1 MSEQT
6 AAMLDLEIVVEDA
19 SADELDNITRHLLDE
34 LRDTDVES
42 ARLGHGSA
50 APAGTKAVDP
60 VTIGSI
66 AIAVLPAVL
75 PKLLDFLKEWATRGQ
90 GRSIKF
96 KGKVAGQDI
105 EFEGTNA
112 DLQKLISTLK
122 SSSAS

>member
-1 MSEQT
+1 MSDQT
-6 AAMLDLEIVVEDA
+6 PATLNIEISVEDA
-19 SADELDNITRHLLDE
+19 SAEELDDITRGLLNE

-42 ARLGHGSA
+42 ARLRSGGA
-50 APAGTKAVDP
+50 APKGTKAVDP

-75 PKLLDFLKEWATRGQ
+75 PKLLDFLKEWASRGQ

-96 KGKVAGQDI
+96 KGKVGGQDI

-112 DLQKLISTLK
+112 DLQKLIAMLK
-122 SSSAS
+122 SGSTS